1 MGRHCDYVLC
11 SNICCLCCSTF
22 RFTTQR
28 SKFHCQFHFL
38 DLEFVKIPRLP
49 FFLAVLFFGQKNFIY
64 LGCTG
69 IFFFVIIQGFPPGY
83 FDDPSI
89 LILAQIFGKRR
100 GFFWISEISLFHFL
114 DLEFDRISAA
124 FCCSA
129 NSFFGG
135 TAVFFVMIL
144 LDDESLD
151 DDDFR
156 WSSLVITVCLTL
168 FPYFW
173 RLIRQRLQVIIAEV
187 VRLTTMIVINV
198 RNKIPE
204 VFVRVTQIE

>member
-1 MGRHCDYVLC
+1 MIIFYVATYVAC
-11 SNICCLCCSTF
+11 AA
-22 RFTTQR
+22 
-28 SKFHCQFHFL
+28 
-38 DLEFVKIPRLP
+38 LP
-49 FFLAVLFFGQKNFIY
+49 FALLHKEINFTVNFTSWIWNLLRFLGCLFFGCFVFWPKKLY
-64 LGCTG
+64 LFGMHWN
-69 IFFFVIIQGFPPGY
+69 IFFVIIQGFPPGY

>member
-1 MGRHCDYVLC
+1 MIIFYVATYVAC
-11 SNICCLCCSTF
+11 AA
-22 RFTTQR
+22 
-28 SKFHCQFHFL
+28 
-38 DLEFVKIPRLP
+38 LP
-49 FFLAVLFFGQKNFIY
+49 FALLHKEINFTVNFTSWIWNLLSFLGCLFFGCFVFWPKKLYFIWDALEYSFFCDNSRISSWIFWWSISFDFGSNFWK
-64 LGCTG
+64 
-69 IFFFVIIQGFPPGY
+69 
-83 FDDPSI
+83 
-89 LILAQIFGKRR
+89 KRR
-100 GFFWISEISLFHFL
+100 FFGISEISLFHFL

>member
-1 MGRHCDYVLC
+1 MIIFYVATYVAC
-11 SNICCLCCSTF
+11 AA
-22 RFTTQR
+22 
-28 SKFHCQFHFL
+28 
-38 DLEFVKIPRLP
+38 LP
-49 FFLAVLFFGQKNFIY
+49 FALLHKEMNFTVNFTSWIWNLLRFLGCLFFGQKNFI
-64 LGCTG
+64 LFGMHWNILFFCDNSRISSW
-69 IFFFVIIQGFPPGY
+69 IFWWSIS
-83 FDDPSI
+83 FD
-89 LILAQIFGKRR
+89 FGSNFWEKRR
-100 GFFWISEISLFHFL
+100 FFGIYEISLFHFL

-151 DDDFR
+151 DDGDFR
-156 WSSLVITVCLTL
+156 WWSSLVTTVCLTL